1 MFNSS
6 GKDTPASGIPLAI
19 KLGLV
24 FVVLLGLAIAALL
37 MFKPGTDPTPIAN
50 AQGDELAVTYDGES
64 FSGGQQPATVKTQP
78 VASRDSEERFASAES
93 AEEVRSHRLAEIPAA
108 STTSKPAEGS
118 ASSKQ
123 VAKMLKE
130 QKKAGVSDKVQL
142 MSDGTA
148 IAPLGAPE
156 EVQSIIA
163 AANAIA
169 KFPYVW
175 GGGHGSF
182 IARGY
187 DCSGSLNY
195 AFKAAGLV
203 DTTMVSGEY
212 AKWGEE
218 GPGKWVTIYAN
229 GGHVFMVVGGVR
241 YDTSFRDGPRGSRW
255 QDKGRSMAG
264 FEVRH
269 PVGL

>member
-1 MFNSS
+1 MFDSS
-6 GKDTPASGIPLAI
+6 GTKPNSGLRLAL
-19 KLGLV
+19 KLGFGLLALLGV
-24 FVVLLGLAIAALL
+24 AIALLVVLGQSDS
-37 MFKPGTDPTPIAN
+37 TPTAS
-50 AQGDELAVTYDGES
+50 AQSDDLAVTYDGEN
-64 FSGGQQPATVKTQP
+64 FSGGQQAQEVVKTQP
-78 VASRDSEERFASAES
+78 VASRDSEEKFASAET
-93 AEEVRSHRLAEIPAA
+93 AEEVRDHRLAEMPAA
-108 STTSKPAEGS
+108 STTTKPAEGS
-118 ASSKQ
+118 ASSKE
-123 VAKMLKE
+123 VAKLLKA
-130 QKKAGVSDKVQL
+130 QRRAGTADKVQL
-142 MSDGTA
+142 LSDGTA
-148 IAPLGAPE
+148 VAPLGAPD
-156 EVQSIIA
+156 EVHTIVN
-163 AANAIA
+163 AANHIA

-195 AFKAAGLV
+195 AFRAANLIN
-203 DTTMVSGEY
+203 TTMVSGEY

-218 GPGKWVTIYAN
+218 GPGKWITIYAN

-255 QDKGRSMAG
+255 QDRPRNMKG

>member
-6 GKDTPASGIPLAI
+6 GTETPTSRIPLAI
-19 KLGLV
+19 KLGLA
-24 FVVLLGLAIAALL
+24 FILLLGLAIASLL
-37 MFKPGTDPTPIAN
+37 MFKPGADPTPIAK
-50 AQGDELAVTYDGES
+50 AQGDDMAVTYDGEN
-64 FSGGQQPATVKTQP
+64 FSGGQEPPAVKTQP

-93 AEEVRSHRLAEIPAA
+93 AEEVRDHRLAEIPAA
-108 STTSKPAEGS
+108 STTSKPAEGG
-118 ASSKQ
+118 ASSKE
-123 VAKMLKE
+123 VAKQLKA
-130 QKKAGVSDKVQL
+130 QRKAGTSDKLQL
-142 MSDGTA
+142 LDDGTA
-148 IAPLGAPE
+148 GAPLGAPE
-156 EVQSIIA
+156 EVQSIVA

-187 DCSGSLNY
+187 DCSGSLSY
-195 AFKAAGLV
+195 PFKAAGLV
-203 DTTMVSGEY
+203 DRTRVSGEY
-212 AKWGEE
+212 AKWGEP

-229 GGHVFMVVGGVR
+229 GGHVFMIVGGLR

-255 QDKGRSMAG
+255 QANGRSMSG

-269 PVGL
+269 PPGL